1 MRIKM
6 RATGR
11 QLVGYDKESGRV
23 VRRKVY
29 VDTKGRQYVRL
40 GMYAATQPDAHV
52 TREWFCDN
60 ILREGMI
67 ER

>member
-1 MRIKM
+1 MRVKM
-6 RATGR
+6 MATGR

-29 VDTKGRQYVRL
+29 VDSKGRQHVRL
-40 GMYAATQPDAHV
+40 GMYAATQPDALV

-60 ILREGMI
+60 ILNEGMI